1 MRILT
6 IAALAALWA
15 SCSTPRCEPRFAEFA
30 HATPQ
35 RDTLF
40 LLQSDSHTETLMKLW
55 NQDTIVKRK
64 PCIRLVTEN
73 EMASIKKRLSYDK
86 KN

>member
-1 MRILT
+1 MRLIT
-6 IAALAALWA
+6 ITALAALWA
-15 SCSTPRCEPRFAEFA
+15 SCSTPRCEPRFSEFA
-30 HATPQ
+30 HATPK

-40 LLQSDSHTETLMKLW
+40 LLRSDSHTEALIRLW
-55 NQDTIVKRK
+55 NQDTIVNPK
-64 PCIRLVTEN
+64 PCIRLVTET